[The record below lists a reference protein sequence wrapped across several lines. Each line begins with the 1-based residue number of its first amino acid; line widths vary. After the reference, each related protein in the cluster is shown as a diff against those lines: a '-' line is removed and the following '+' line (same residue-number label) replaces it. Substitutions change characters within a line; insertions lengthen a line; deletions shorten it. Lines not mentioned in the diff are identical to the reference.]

1 MSEEFIVSGLV
12 DVPQS
17 EVALLLESGHLLME
31 MKKFKEAEEVFLGV
45 AALVPHSEVPL
56 VCMGNLAFSLG
67 QNDRALRF
75 HNEAIT
81 RAPDSALAIAHK
93 GEVLLF
99 LKKTDEAK
107 AALEQAEEAEAGA
120 KTGKSPVAICK
131 WDRQEPIASMRLDYF
146 IELLKIAYRGES
158 DDVGGNTLV

>member
-107 AALEQAEEAEAGA
+107 AALEQAVSLDSEG
-120 KTGKSPVAICK
+120 PVAIF
-131 WDRQEPIASMRLDYF
+131 ANSLLDALAA
-146 IELLKIAYRGES
+146 EVL
-158 DDVGGNTLV
+158 